1 MSSLKAFV
9 GIEGTNFFD
18 ADPGLRRLLAALL
31 PRAEHDEVFASL
43 RACAAR
49 VSSEWHALAVE
60 ASRPEQLPRIV
71 HEDRVRN
78 PVERV
83 EVGPHTRRLRRE
95 VAAFGVLTRAR
106 SDLHRFA
113 MIYLLAHNG
122 EASLT
127 CPIACTD
134 GLLRVLGGVASET
147 VRARYYDRVASVDTP
162 FAGAQFV
169 TDQAGGSDV
178 GAIATVAEPA
188 GEGTWTIT
196 GEKWFCSNPDEFFV
210 VAARPKGAPGG
221 TAGVAIFLVPRLLP
235 DGQINA
241 VRFRR
246 LKDKLGTRSLPTAEM
261 DFEGALA
268 FPLGEPRDGFQHL
281 MNYIINTSRLH
292 NAANALGFL
301 HRGFLEARNYA
312 RQREAFGNT
321 IVRYPMVQETLLNL
335 RATLERERM
344 LFFRLLALVDANGL
358 APADREQRLW
368 QRCLTNVAKYRT
380 AVVLTAGLR
389 DAILVFGGNGIVED
403 FTVLPRLVR
412 DAIIIETWEGTH
424 NTLCL
429 QLLRDASR
437 FDFAG
442 RWRAAVDDVLRT
454 WPPGVLART
463 RSRLEAACHRTWQC
477 LRERT
482 EDPAWMQTHARRLV
496 DGIAGTLAVAW
507 LVEQALRDLERDAA
521 PALLAA
527 LAADQLWGSDGER
540 LDGGLADLLPQVAP
554 ALIAEEAIPA
564 PGWLAQA

>member
-1 MSSLKAFV
+1 MGSLKTFV
-9 GIEGTNFFD
+9 GIEGTNYFD

-31 PRAEHDEVFASL
+31 PPADHGEVFASL

-49 VSSEWHALAVE
+49 VSGEWHALAVE
-60 ASRPEQLPRIV
+60 GSRTEQLPRIV
-71 HEDRVRN
+71 QEDRVGNR
-78 PVERV
+78 VERV
-83 EVGPHTRRLRRE
+83 EVGPYTRRLRRE
-95 VAAFGVLTRAR
+95 VAEFGVLTRAR
-106 SDLHRFA
+106 GDLHRFA
-113 MIYLLAHNG
+113 MVYLLAHNG

-134 GLLRVLGGVASET
+134 GLLRVLGGLASEAL
-147 VRARYYDRVASVDTP
+147 RARYYDRVASADTP

-178 GAIATVAEPA
+178 GAIETVAEPA

-221 TAGVAIFLVPRLLP
+221 SAGVAIFLVPRLLP
-235 DGQINA
+235 DGRVNA
-241 VRFRR
+241 LRFRR

-261 DFEGALA
+261 DFEGAVG
-268 FPLGEPRDGFQHL
+268 FPLGDPRDGFQHL
-281 MNYIINTSRLH
+281 MNYVINTSRLH

-301 HRGFLEARNYA
+301 HRGLLEARNYA
-312 RQREAFGNT
+312 RQREAFGST
-321 IVRYPMVQETLLNL
+321 IARYPMVQETLLGL
-335 RATLERERM
+335 GATLERERT
-344 LFFRLLALVDANGL
+344 LFFRLLALLDANGL
-358 APADREQRLW
+358 VPGDRDQRLW

-380 AVVLTAGLR
+380 AVVLTAGVR

-403 FTVLPRLVR
+403 FTVLPRLLR
-412 DAIIIETWEGTH
+412 DALIIETWEGTH

-429 QLLRDASR
+429 QLLRDVSR

-442 RWRAAVDDVLRT
+442 RWRSAVDDVLRA
-454 WPPGVLART
+454 WPADVLART
-463 RSRLEAACHRTWQC
+463 RSRLEAATHRVWRH
-477 LRERT
+477 LRERG
-482 EDPAWMQTHARRLV
+482 EDPAWVQAHARRLV
-496 DGIAGTLAVAW
+496 DGIGGTLAVAW
-507 LVEQALRDLERDAA
+507 MVEHALRDLERDAA

-540 LDGGLADLLPQVAP
+540 LDGGLPNLLPEVAP

-564 PGWLAQA
+564 PAWLAEA

>member
-1 MSSLKAFV
+1 MSRLKAFI

-18 ADPGLRRLLAALL
+18 ADPGLQRLLAALL
-31 PRAEHDEVFASL
+31 PRAERDDVFASL

-49 VSSEWHALAVE
+49 VSTEWHTLAVE
-60 ASRPEQLPRIV
+60 GSRAEQLPRIV
-71 HEDRVRN
+71 REDRVGN

-83 EVGPHTRRLRRE
+83 EFGPYTRQLRRE
-95 VAAFGVLTRAR
+95 VAEFGVLTRAR
-106 SDLHRFA
+106 GDLHRFA
-113 MIYLLAHNG
+113 MVYLVAHNG

-134 GLLRVLGGVASET
+134 GLLRLLHGAAAEGLREQ
-147 VRARYYDRVASVDTP
+147 YYDRVASAETP

-178 GAIATVAEPA
+178 GAIETVAEPA

-210 VAARPKGAPGG
+210 VGARAKGAPTG
-221 TAGVAIFLVPRLLP
+221 TEGVSIFLVPRVLP
-235 DGQINA
+235 DGRLNA

-261 DFEGALA
+261 DFEGATA
-268 FPLGEPRDGFQHL
+268 FPLGDPRDGFHHL
-281 MNYIINTSRLH
+281 MNYVVNTSRLH

-312 RQREAFGNT
+312 RQREAFGNA
-321 IVRYPMVQETLLNL
+321 IVRYPLVQETLLGL
-335 RATLERERM
+335 RATLERERTI
-344 LFFRLLALVDANGL
+344 FFRLLALVDANGL
-358 APADREQRLW
+358 VPADREQRLW

-380 AVVLTAGLR
+380 AVVLTAGVR

-403 FTVLPRLVR
+403 FTVLPRLLR
-412 DAIIIETWEGTH
+412 DALIIETWEGTH

-429 QLLRDASR
+429 QLLRDLPR

-442 RWRAAVDDVLRT
+442 RWRAAVGDVLT
-454 WPPGVLART
+454 GWPPGVLART
-463 RSRLEAACHRTWQC
+463 RSRLEAVYRRTSQC
-477 LRERT
+477 LRERG
-482 EDPAWMQTHARRLV
+482 EDPAWLETHARRLV
-496 DGIAGTLAVAW
+496 DGIGGTLGVAW
-507 LVEQALRDLERDAA
+507 MAALAFRDLARDAA
-521 PALLAA
+521 PAVLTA
-527 LAADQLWGSDGER
+527 LAADQLWGSDGDR
-540 LDGGLADLLPQVAP
+540 LDGGLADALPEVAP

-564 PGWLAQA
+564 PGWLAEM